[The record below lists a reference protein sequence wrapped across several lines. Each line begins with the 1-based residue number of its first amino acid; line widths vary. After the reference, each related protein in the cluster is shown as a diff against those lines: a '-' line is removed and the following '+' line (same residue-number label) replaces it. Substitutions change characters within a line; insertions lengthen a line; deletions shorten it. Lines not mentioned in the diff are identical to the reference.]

1 MPEHRQ
7 YSAQTQTLISGVA
20 HASAT
25 ADGTLPPLLLWFAMT
40 ALVAVATAVAG
51 VVVLVAVVVCF
62 VLVRMVVVIGWMAA
76 AAAASL
82 AAAAAAGAAEAV
94 LASLMDKVGAA
105 QAPLQVWRPT
115 ASSDSQGSL
124 DPIAPRLCPL
134 LATPGYLAAAPATQV
149 PVENR
154 ADLLGRQLQP
164 GSPQLRHS
172 RQMSRWC
179 SCSAG

>member
-62 VLVRMVVVIGWMAA
+62 VLVHMVVVRGWMAA
-76 AAAASL
+76 TAAASL
-82 AAAAAAGAAEAV
+82 ATAAEAV
-94 LASLMDKVGAA
+94 LALLMDKAGAA

-149 PVENR
+149 PVENQ

-164 GSPQLRHS
+164 GSPQLRYS
-172 RQMSRWC
+172 RQLSRWC